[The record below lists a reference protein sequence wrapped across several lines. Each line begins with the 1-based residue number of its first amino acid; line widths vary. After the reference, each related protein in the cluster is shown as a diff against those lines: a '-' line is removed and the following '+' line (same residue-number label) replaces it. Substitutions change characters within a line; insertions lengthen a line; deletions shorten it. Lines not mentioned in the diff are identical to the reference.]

1 MEIKYFF
8 CLKNIIMCFGERKK
22 LVWIL
27 DLLGKNYDF
36 GFFIL
41 FFWILVFLG
50 VKLFIILFIVVG
62 IYEENNLYEL
72 FDFIWN
78 MVKLS

>member
-41 FFWILVFLG
+41 FF
-50 VKLFIILFIVVG
+50 
-62 IYEENNLYEL
+62 
-72 FDFIWN
+72 
-78 MVKLS
+78 